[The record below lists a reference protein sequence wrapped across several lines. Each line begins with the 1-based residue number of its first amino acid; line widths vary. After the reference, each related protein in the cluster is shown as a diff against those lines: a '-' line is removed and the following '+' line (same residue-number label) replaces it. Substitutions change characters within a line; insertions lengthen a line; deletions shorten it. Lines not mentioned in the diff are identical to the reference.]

1 MPRAP
6 MHRQGSCCRPARHA
20 CVHKLLPGCAG
31 RWRPGWQAV
40 CLPRGRGPTCADGSQ
55 KDDSRATDRR
65 LDERDAARGAA
76 WLQQEAG
83 QQRGASKAGEALE
96 EASKPPPGQRR
107 RQLLLLREGP
117 RAGASAALAC
127 GTRAAPHNCAPT
139 RSAPPAASAPGGSC
153 PAGRQPPLQTSK
165 EGKEGWV
172 VCGSSWHSQAVNA
185 AMHAAASAQGQRAG
199 EAQRACRGTVGVGH
213 EG

>member
-107 RQLLLLREGP
+107 RQLALCQPQVERPNPAGHTQTTERVRESQRRQEHPQAGATSCMRLASTAASAGTTSHHRPGVSALNRGP
-117 RAGASAALAC
+117 CCAACCAAGARRGRAGASCHSSSSCHDCCCSC
-127 GTRAAPHNCAPT
+127 G
-139 RSAPPAASAPGGSC
+139 
-153 PAGRQPPLQTSK
+153 QD
-165 EGKEGWV
+165 
-172 VCGSSWHSQAVNA
+172 
-185 AMHAAASAQGQRAG
+185 
-199 EAQRACRGTVGVGH
+199 
-213 EG
+213 